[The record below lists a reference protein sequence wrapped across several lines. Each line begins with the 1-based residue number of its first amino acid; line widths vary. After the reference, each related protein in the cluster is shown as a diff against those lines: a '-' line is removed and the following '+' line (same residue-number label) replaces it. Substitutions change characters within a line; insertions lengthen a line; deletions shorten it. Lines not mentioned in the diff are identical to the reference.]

1 MLESLLHADQLAVEA
16 VAELRWGP
24 ATALFVLIS
33 AWWVKGPL
41 FLLIGGLSDVRARRR
56 LPGTALCAAASLAL
70 ATLVSTL
77 LKDLF
82 DRTRPPLADP
92 SVVPLVT
99 TPDSPSFPSGHALTA
114 FAAAVAVGALH
125 PRLRW
130 PLVALA
136 ALVGLSRVYL
146 GVHYAL
152 DVLAGALI
160 GTIIG
165 LASAYVARA
174 VRRRRAPATP

>member
-1 MLESLLHADQLAVEA
+1 MNDLLRQIIELDVLALDSIGGA
-16 VAELRWGP
+16 RWGP
-24 ATALFVLIS
+24 LTAFFVVAS

-125 PRLRW
+125 PRLR
-130 PLVALA
+130 
-136 ALVGLSRVYL
+136 
-146 GVHYAL
+146 
-152 DVLAGALI
+152 
-160 GTIIG
+160 
-165 LASAYVARA
+165 
-174 VRRRRAPATP
+174 